1 VSAISTD
8 SYREAGIDTLHKW
21 LAEEQF
27 TPLQL
32 AEMAL
37 DVLRERAIPLNAV
50 VNLAPERAREE
61 SLAVESMQRI
71 SDSSPGPVRGIP
83 YGAKD
88 LLATGNGLPTTWGA
102 APLRN
107 QTVGEDATVLR
118 LLQQQGAVLTAKL
131 AMVELAGGAGYRQPN
146 ASFTGPAKNPWNTE
160 YWTGGSSSGSAAAVA
175 CGALPFALGSETRG
189 SILMPAA
196 YCGVVGVRP
205 TYGLVSRH
213 GAMTLS
219 WSMDKIGPIAR
230 SVEDCA
236 RVMEVIGALDNADP
250 ASSGRR
256 FDYQPDHYQERR
268 LRIGMLVTEIQDAEP
283 DVAGAVE
290 STISKLSEIGSV
302 EELTLPEFPYGETAR
317 LIIASEAASSFEDL
331 IETGSVR
338 DLTAPESRVVPY
350 TYGTILAKDYI
361 RALRIRSAIIR
372 ALSQVFAEVDLL
384 VAPTTGRT
392 ATKLDEPFTSPEGR
406 DSGADLNVASNLAG
420 FPALTLPI
428 GLDRRG
434 LPIGL
439 QLVAGPFK
447 DEHLHF
453 WASRLER
460 LIGWDARPPG

>member
-1 VSAISTD
+1 VSSISTD
-8 SYREAGIDTLHKW
+8 SYCKAGIDTLQRW
-21 LAEEQF
+21 LTDRQC

-37 DVLRERAIPLNAV
+37 EVLRERAIPLNAV
-50 VNLAPERAREE
+50 VNLASERAKEE
-61 SLAVESMQRI
+61 SLAVESMQGR
-71 SDSSPGPVRGIP
+71 SDSFLGSVRGIP

-88 LLATGNGLPTTWGA
+88 LLATDNGLPTTWGA

-107 QTVGEDATVLR
+107 QTFDEDATVLR

-146 ASFTGPAKNPWNTE
+146 ASLTGPAKNPWNTD

-189 SILMPAA
+189 SILTPAA

-236 RVMEVIGALDNADP
+236 RVMEVIGTPDNADP

-256 FDYQPDHYQERR
+256 FHYQSDRFQGSS
-268 LRIGMLVTEIQDAEP
+268 LRIGVLPAEIQDADP
-283 DVAGAVE
+283 DVATAVE
-290 STISKLSEIGSV
+290 STFPKLSEIGSV
-302 EELTLPEFPYGETAR
+302 KELTLPDFPYGETAR

-331 IETGSVR
+331 IESGTIR
-338 DLTAPESRVVPY
+338 QLTAPESRVVPY

-372 ALSQVFAEVDLL
+372 AFNEVFAEIDVLI
-384 VAPTTGRT
+384 APTTGRT
-392 ATKLDEPFTSPEGR
+392 ATKLNEAFTSPEGR

-428 GLDRRG
+428 GLDRNG

-439 QLVAGPFK
+439 QLVAGPFR
-447 DEHLHF
+447 DEYLHF

-460 LIGWDARPPG
+460 LIGWDALPPI

>member
-1 VSAISTD
+1 VSAISNE
-8 SYREAGIDTLHKW
+8 SYCEAGIDKLNGW
-21 LAEEQF
+21 LAEKRC

-50 VNLAPERAREE
+50 VTLAPERARKE
-61 SLAVESMQRI
+61 SLAVEPTQDLSGATLG
-71 SDSSPGPVRGIP
+71 SVRGIP

-102 APLRN
+102 APMSN
-107 QTVGEDATVLR
+107 QTFDEDATVLR
-118 LLQQQGAVLTAKL
+118 LLQQQGAVLIAKL
-131 AMVELAGGAGYRQPN
+131 AMVELAGGGGYRQPN
-146 ASFTGPAKNPWNTE
+146 ASLTGPTKNPWNPE
-160 YWTGGSSSGSAAAVA
+160 YWAGGSSSGSAAAVA

-189 SILMPAA
+189 SILTPAA

-205 TYGLVSRH
+205 TYGLVSRQ

-230 SVEDCA
+230 SVADCA
-236 RVMEVIGALDNADP
+236 SVMEVIGAPDNADP
-250 ASSGRR
+250 TSSGRR
-256 FDYQPDHYQERR
+256 FHYKPDQYQERG
-268 LRIGMLVTEIQDAEP
+268 LRVGVLAAEIQDAEP
-283 DVAGAVE
+283 DVASAVE

-331 IETGSVR
+331 IESGKVR
-338 DLTAPESRVVPY
+338 ELTAPESRVVPY

-361 RALRIRSAIIR
+361 RALRVRSAIIR

-392 ATKLDEPFTSPEGR
+392 ATRLDEPFTSPECR
-406 DSGADLNVASNLAG
+406 DSGAVLNVASNLAG

-428 GLDRRG
+428 DLDRRG

-460 LIGWDARPPG
+460 LIGWDARPLG